1 MRILVVE
8 DEKRM
13 ADLIKRGL
21 EENGHTAAV
30 AYDGIDGLR
39 MAESYAF
46 DAIVLDVM
54 LPGQDGFGVLKTLR
68 AHKVAVPV
76 LMLTARDSVTDKVA
90 GLDLGADD
98 YLTKPF
104 DLPEL
109 EARVRALIRRGQ
121 SGGIAENILR
131 QQLMQKRRLHTVQPE
146 ATLQMRG
153 QGARPAWAS
162 DFGGH
167 ELAASL
173 GQQVDVNHRPTI
185 LGNAI
190 PNRTGRRIHE
200 AAFHPRLGDDEL
212 ALLVEALAVR
222 QVERQGHVLHR
233 RSGEARSKIFGPSA
247 GRIHVEAA
255 VRRHQRPHRSPES
268 EGRGHRDDVPAHSLQ
283 RVDPELRMAKS
294 PSADDILA
302 VARDADAIL
311 VTYAKLP
318 GELLR
323 QLTRCKA
330 IGRFGLG
337 VDNIDIKSAAELGIM
352 VTYVPDYCMHEVS
365 DHAMALLLALAR
377 KIPLSNKLVQA
388 GRWEMPAVVPIHRL
402 AGRVLGLVGFGNI
415 PRAVAPKAKAFGLRV
430 VTYDP
435 YVSQEVLAAA
445 GVEAVTFDRLLGIS
459 DFVSIHAPLMPATRG
474 LFNAETFRKMKR
486 GAALINTARGPLV
499 DEDALVAALD
509 SGQLGAAALDVV
521 AVEPLPKDAKL
532 IGRDNVILTPHTGF
546 YSVEA
551 LDELQTKCAA
561 DVARVLSG
569 EKPIY
574 PVKAA

>member
-1 MRILVVE
+1 MPR
-8 DEKRM
+8 
-13 ADLIKRGL
+13 
-21 EENGHTAAV
+21 
-30 AYDGIDGLR
+30 
-39 MAESYAF
+39 
-46 DAIVLDVM
+46 
-54 LPGQDGFGVLKTLR
+54 
-68 AHKVAVPV
+68 PV
-76 LMLTARDSVTDKVA
+76 IAVTDSPFPS
-90 GLDLGADD
+90 LD
-98 YLTKPF
+98 
-104 DLPEL
+104 
-109 EARVRALIRRGQ
+109 
-121 SGGIAENILR
+121 
-131 QQLMQKRRLHTVQPE
+131 
-146 ATLQMRG
+146 
-153 QGARPAWAS
+153 PAK
-162 DFGGH
+162 
-167 ELAASL
+167 AA
-173 GQQVDVNHRPTI
+173 
-185 LGNAI
+185 
-190 PNRTGRRIHE
+190 
-200 AAFHPRLGDDEL
+200 
-212 ALLVEALAVR
+212 
-222 QVERQGHVLHR
+222 
-233 RSGEARSKIFGPSA
+233 
-247 GRIHVEAA
+247 
-255 VRRHQRPHRSPES
+255 
-268 EGRGHRDDVPAHSLQ
+268 LQ

-415 PRAVAPKAKAFGLRV
+415 PRALTPKAKAFGLRV
-430 VTYDP
+430 VTHDP

-459 DFVSIHAPLMPATRG
+459 EFVSIHAPLMPATRG

-499 DEDALVAALD
+499 DEDALVSALD
-509 SGQLGAAALDVV
+509 SGHLGAAALDVV